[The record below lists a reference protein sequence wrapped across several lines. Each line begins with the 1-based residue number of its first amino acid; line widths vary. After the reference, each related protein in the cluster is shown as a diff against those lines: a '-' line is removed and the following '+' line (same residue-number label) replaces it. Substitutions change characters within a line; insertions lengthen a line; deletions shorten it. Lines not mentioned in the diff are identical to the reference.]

1 MYTYLILNCI
11 FMLVAFLVFRYKTN
25 TANIYALIALLIMTA
40 LFDQIIIGLG
50 IVSYDTD
57 KILGL
62 YIGLAPIEDFFYCLG
77 AVIIVGT
84 LWKKLNK

>member
-11 FMLVAFLVFRYKTN
+11 FLLVAFLVFRYKTN

-40 LFDQIIIGLG
+40 IFDQIIIGLR

-77 AVIIVGT
+77 AVIIVGR

>member
-11 FMLVAFLVFRYKTN
+11 FLLVAFLVFRYKTN
-25 TANIYALIALLIMTA
+25 TASIYALIALLIMTA
-40 LFDQIIIGLG
+40 IFDQIIIGLG

-77 AVIIVGT
+77 AVIIVGR